1 MPYTSDLID
10 MFDFDASGDLT
21 QTDVD
26 FADELGLT
34 TISGAIQGL
43 LDGTGAGT
51 FNMHQAIAEF
61 EGEAFQ
67 QYQASLGDPGSADYQ
82 GVNAGIAQILNTIVN
97 SSVYQSSMSFSPS
110 PSSVKKVLDWESFWD
125 DTYIPLIGYDSIE
138 NILVLVKGANYS
150 EDDSKD
156 ILVYNFTTG
165 AWTKGSDKMQSGN
178 DQSNMIVAPNTGELI
193 VMNITGAAAYNLKTF
208 KAFQPATD
216 SGNGVSIVTPFF
228 DFGSSGN
235 KKRLYKVKVLYHGPA
250 ISNLALFASYDGYTN
265 TYTDIFDGSNN
276 FVNTDDSDPMPEITK
291 VDCIADVSDS
301 LDQTSF
307 NITGPTG

>member
-125 DTYIPLIGYDSIE
+125 DTNIPLIGYDSIE
-138 NILVLVKGANYS
+138 NNLVIL
-150 EDDSKD
+150 
-156 ILVYNFTTG
+156 
-165 AWTKGSDKMQSGN
+165 
-178 DQSNMIVAPNTGELI
+178 
-193 VMNITGAAAYNLKTF
+193 
-208 KAFQPATD
+208 
-216 SGNGVSIVTPFF
+216 
-228 DFGSSGN
+228 
-235 KKRLYKVKVLYHGPA
+235 
-250 ISNLALFASYDGYTN
+250 
-265 TYTDIFDGSNN
+265 
-276 FVNTDDSDPMPEITK
+276 
-291 VDCIADVSDS
+291 
-301 LDQTSF
+301 
-307 NITGPTG
+307 